1 MIELDGRSLDIL
13 SILTSS
19 SGGVTIQELS
29 RQLAVS
35 ARTVRYDLEK
45 IDAFLQANALPPL
58 HRDHMGVSL
67 AEDKV
72 GNRQLWDL
80 VSTVLAK
87 SYIPNQN
94 ERVHRIQLELL
105 YTDDYLTME
114 EMSQMLGVSRST
126 IVNDMKI
133 VKSDFE
139 QAGIMLE
146 SKPRYGF
153 QLSAPERR
161 LRAKL
166 VAIMLEILPA
176 NEFISYMRDKQ
187 KPCHRSITKIRCL
200 KVFKS
205 LDLAE
210 IFRVTQRLEEK
221 LGVLWSDQSFTRIA
235 YTIAACFLRKK
246 NKHRINFSLEQ
257 LNMIENSRDH
267 GLVCKVLTADS
278 TRSNREFSRKEIAF
292 ITLMILCADTNNI
305 TYYKKENQIRIQI
318 IAGKIIKEVSEKV
331 GFDFT
336 RNDDLPSIL
345 SEYLSHAYYR
355 VKFSVP
361 GDSKVYQEIS
371 HQYGKIVQ
379 AVKASLDQFQDLTG
393 HRIPPDEAVGIATVF
408 CGEYYVSTEKT
419 RRYRILVI
427 SDEGLVATNY
437 LTSKLTD
444 AFPEIDIMAVASKH
458 RVISNN
464 IVERADFI
472 VTTVP
477 LASYEEKTVVVSPTL
492 NQDSIEAIKRFI
504 FSNPPK
510 NLGSR
515 SHNKDVLTKVLS
527 LAGKICPKP
536 VYDELLAKLAEELG
550 PLDIRYYDQRCGVML
565 KHVLTADT
573 ISLKAVAN
581 TWDEAVRLCGELMV
595 KADCVEPRF
604 VDAMIEF
611 VLTNGPYVVLAPGIA
626 IPHARPEDGVK
637 KMCMSLVTLATP
649 VEFGNEDNDPVD
661 LVIGLAAIDNS
672 SHLDALAELIAI
684 LGDERKREIIRN
696 AVSPQEILALVS

>member
-1 MIELDGRSLDIL
+1 
-13 SILTSS
+13 
-19 SGGVTIQELS
+19 
-29 RQLAVS
+29 
-35 ARTVRYDLEK
+35 
-45 IDAFLQANALPPL
+45 
-58 HRDHMGVSL
+58 
-67 AEDKV
+67 
-72 GNRQLWDL
+72 
-80 VSTVLAK
+80 
-87 SYIPNQN
+87 
-94 ERVHRIQLELL
+94 
-105 YTDDYLTME
+105 
-114 EMSQMLGVSRST
+114 
-126 IVNDMKI
+126 
-133 VKSDFE
+133 
-139 QAGIMLE
+139 
-146 SKPRYGF
+146 
-153 QLSAPERR
+153 
-161 LRAKL
+161 
-166 VAIMLEILPA
+166 
-176 NEFISYMRDKQ
+176 
-187 KPCHRSITKIRCL
+187 
-200 KVFKS
+200 
-205 LDLAE
+205 
-210 IFRVTQRLEEK
+210 
-221 LGVLWSDQSFTRIA
+221 
-235 YTIAACFLRKK
+235 
-246 NKHRINFSLEQ
+246 
-257 LNMIENSRDH
+257 
-267 GLVCKVLTADS
+267 
-278 TRSNREFSRKEIAF
+278 
-292 ITLMILCADTNNI
+292 
-305 TYYKKENQIRIQI
+305 
-318 IAGKIIKEVSEKV
+318 
-331 GFDFT
+331 
-336 RNDDLPSIL
+336 
-345 SEYLSHAYYR
+345 
-355 VKFSVP
+355 
-361 GDSKVYQEIS
+361 
-371 HQYGKIVQ
+371 
-379 AVKASLDQFQDLTG
+379 
-393 HRIPPDEAVGIATVF
+393 
-408 CGEYYVSTEKT
+408 YYVSTEKT

-464 IVERADFI
+464 LVERADFI

-477 LASYEEKTVVVSPTL
+477 LASYEEKTVVVNPML
-492 NQDSIEAIKRFI
+492 DQDSIEAIKRFI
-504 FSNPPK
+504 SSNPPK

-565 KHVLTADT
+565 KHVLTAET